1 MTSCE
6 RWEGTDMTAKKN
18 GDKWECSFRYKDW
31 EGQSK
36 LKHARGFETKDAAEQ
51 FEEDFKR
58 MASTKAGM
66 PFEAFCERY
75 LEELKPRVRET
86 TYDAR
91 ERMIRLKI
99 VPLFTGMALCEITSL
114 DVLHAQDVLLEMRKG
129 TGELLSPVYVRRI
142 NEQICALFNYAV
154 KNYGLASSPCKSLKQ
169 VGSTKNNEM
178 KIWSKA
184 ELNSFLDAVSNK
196 PKSYYAFETFYWT
209 GIREGELLALTPED
223 FDFSNCTLTI
233 NKTYHRIN
241 HEDVIGPPKTKKS
254 YRTISI
260 PQFLSDD
267 IRRYIRDVAKTAP
280 DERIFAGLSKH
291 SLYREMRRG
300 CAASG
305 VKVIRVHDLRHSHV
319 STLIAMGFSAVAIAD
334 RMGHESADI
343 TYRYA
348 HLFPSAQS
356 EMADA
361 LQAARGK

>member
-1 MTSCE
+1 
-6 RWEGTDMTAKKN
+6 MTAKMSS
-18 GDKWECSFRYKDW
+18 GGKWECAFRYKNW
-31 EGQSK
+31 EGKSK
-36 LKHARGFETKDAAEQ
+36 LKHARGFETKEDAER

-66 PFEAFCERY
+66 PFEIFCDRY
-75 LEELKPRVRET
+75 LDEIKPRVRVT
-86 TYDAR
+86 TYETR

-99 VPLFTGMALCEITSL
+99 KPLFEGMALCEITSL
-114 DVLHAQDVLLEMRKG
+114 DVLHAQERLLALRKG
-129 TGELLSPVYVRRI
+129 SGEALSPVYVRRI
-142 NEQICALFNYAV
+142 NEQICTLFNYAV
-154 KNYGLASSPCKSLKQ
+154 RNYDLPCSPCRSLKQ
-169 VGSTKNNEM
+169 VGSTKNTEM
-178 KIWSKA
+178 RIWSKG

-196 PKSYYAFETFYWT
+196 PKVYYAFETLYWT
-209 GIREGELLALTPED
+209 GIREGELLALTPND
-223 FDFSNCTLTI
+223 FDFAACTLTI
-233 NKTYHRIN
+233 NKTYHRRN
-241 HEDVIGPPKTKKS
+241 GEDVIGPPKTKRS

-280 DERIFAGLSKH
+280 DERIFKGILKGT
-291 SLYREMRRG
+291 LYREMRRG

-319 STLIAMGFSAVAIAD
+319 STLIAIGFSAVAIAD

>member
-1 MTSCE
+1 MAAYQA
-6 RWEGTDMTAKKN
+6 DN
-18 GDKWECSFRYKDW
+18 GKWDTKFRYKDW
-31 EGQSK
+31 EGKPRQ
-36 LKHARGFETKDAAEQ
+36 KHARGFETKESAEK
-51 FEEDFKR
+51 FEADFKR
-58 MASTKAGM
+58 MASTNAGM
-66 PFEAFCERY
+66 PFELFCERY
-75 LEELKPRVRET
+75 LEEAKPRVRPS
-86 TYDAR
+86 TYDAK

-99 VPLFTGMALCEITSL
+99 VPLFEGMALCEITSL
-114 DVLHAQDVLLEMRKG
+114 DVLHAQDELLAMKKG

-142 NEQICALFNYAV
+142 NEQICTLFNYAV
-154 KNYGLASSPCKSLKQ
+154 KNYGLESSPCKSLKQ
-169 VGSTKNNEM
+169 VGSTKNTEM
-178 KIWSKA
+178 RIWSKA
-184 ELNSFLDAVSNK
+184 ELNSFLEAIANK
-196 PKSYYAFETFYWT
+196 PKTYYAFETLYWT

-223 FDFSNCTLTI
+223 FDFKAYTLTI
-233 NKTYHRIN
+233 NKTYHRRDG
-241 HEDVIGPPKTKKS
+241 EDVIGPPKTKKS

-267 IRRYIRDVAKTAP
+267 IRRYVRDVAKTAP
-280 DERIFAGLSKH
+280 GERIFKGLDKH

-334 RMGHESADI
+334 RMGHESTDI